1 MFLEAMARLNS
12 SEELTRDVVAFIDV
26 PAWSDTAR
34 EDLCERLS
42 SKDTQWTSPLPNPY
56 LTHNLNNFYDDAI
69 AGSIRN
75 HFLDNRSGKN
85 RVKVVYVP
93 CYLKGNDGIFNMDYY
108 DVLIGNDLNVYPSYY
123 EPWGYTPLESAAF
136 HIPTITTDLAGVG
149 LWVNSVLGRD
159 GKLADG
165 VEVISRNDSNYF
177 DAAEEITKT
186 ICIFAK
192 ISEKE
197 VADYR
202 KNAAKMAEK
211 ALWKHF
217 IKNYL
222 SAYDFAMQAAAKR
235 TKK

>member
-1 MFLEAMARLNS
+1 MKRLLPLILLLVLLCACVKQPTECQTHVDGDQNLLCDQCGQS
-12 SEELTRDVVAFIDV
+12 VVIIVD
-26 PAWSDTAR
+26 
-34 EDLCERLS
+34 
-42 SKDTQWTSPLPNPY
+42 
-56 LTHNLNNFYDDAI
+56 FYNI
-69 AGSIRN
+69 
-75 HFLDNRSGKN
+75 
-85 RVKVVYVP
+85 
-93 CYLKGNDGIFNMDYY
+93 
-108 DVLIGNDLNVYPSYY
+108 NDL
-123 EPWGYTPLESAAF
+123 
-136 HIPTITTDLAGVG
+136 H
-149 LWVNSVLGRD
+149 